1 MPGVKR
7 TAVLEGVVLS
17 VGHEKA
23 GSPVVC
29 AALDFTNGNPSI
41 GTSNGGAL
49 GADLNAS
56 SVNLG
61 GYHDPVVVL
70 RGADVRW
77 LGKRCKLTV
86 TIEVEP

>member
-1 MPGVKR
+1 MPWPTPGVKR

-29 AALDFTNGNPSI
+29 AALDFPGNGAGSYA
-41 GTSNGGAL
+41 SNGGAL
-49 GADLNAS
+49 AADLNAT
-56 SVNLG
+56 VLRLG
-61 GYHDPVVVL
+61 GFIDPAVVL

-77 LGKRCKLTV
+77 LAKRAS
-86 TIEVEP
+86 